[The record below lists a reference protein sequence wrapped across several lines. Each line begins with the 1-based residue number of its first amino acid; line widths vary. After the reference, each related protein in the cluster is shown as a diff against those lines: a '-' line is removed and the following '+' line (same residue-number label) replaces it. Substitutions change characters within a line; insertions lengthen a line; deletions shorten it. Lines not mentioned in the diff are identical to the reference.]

1 VNYSGPHA
9 RAPWRLGLL
18 EGTGVGGVD
27 STDDEKEDGDNERTE
42 LWPPGEG
49 SGGGRR

>member
-1 VNYSGPHA
+1 MNYSGPHA

-27 STDDEKEDGDNERTE
+27 STDDEKEDGDNERTRVRGHRATA
-42 LWPPGEG
+42 L
-49 SGGGRR
+49 R